1 MIEMLESGYR
11 FHVQFHINNSC
22 NLKCKH
28 CYEGNQKGILQWSFD
43 EFTQAVEKLW
53 CAFEKWGVQGEIS
66 LIGGEPTLHPEY
78 YRFVDYLSDRG
89 DVVAISILTNGTRID
104 DKFIA
109 NALRNKCTVQ
119 VSIDGIDEVHHD
131 NIRGAGNYKKVTDG
145 IKRLTAN
152 GIYPSVHYVISKDTI
167 PFVDSFFDN
176 LINLGIKQI
185 SFFLFVPFGRAS
197 THDILQPNELK
208 DVYDSLYEKKRK
220 YAQLGLNIMATRP
233 LWCTYGYSGR
243 CPVAIQ
249 TITILEDGTIMPCRR
264 LPISIG
270 NIKTDSFF
278 KVWYTNKV
286 LNDLRER
293 QNIKVCGDCQML
305 DLCGGARCVAYAVT
319 GDYMSADPQC
329 WLIR

>member
-185 SFFLFVPFGRAS
+185 SFSRLVPFGRAS

-278 KVWYTNKV
+278 FFFYTNKV
-286 LNDLRER
+286 LNDL
-293 QNIKVCGDCQML
+293 
-305 DLCGGARCVAYAVT
+305 
-319 GDYMSADPQC
+319 
-329 WLIR
+329 